1 MRLLLIEDD
10 DDLRDTLIQ
19 ALSFAGYG
27 IDPVSSA
34 SEAITALSVGTYD
47 LVVLDL
53 ELPDLD
59 GMELLRMLRGGRDST
74 PVLILTARDGV
85 DQRILG
91 LKSGADDYLVK
102 PFSLPELEARIQALI
117 RRSSGGMVHLMNGP
131 LKLDPATRQV
141 FMNGNRIDFSIREI
155 TLLEALMKRVGEVVI
170 KARLTQQISEWNR
183 EIGANNIE
191 VYIHRLR
198 KKLEPHGI
206 SIRTIHGLGYLMERH
221 DAV

>member
-27 IDPVSSA
+27 IDPVSNA
-34 SEAITALSVGTYD
+34 SEAITALSVGAYD

-59 GMELLRMLRGGRDST
+59 GMELLRMMRGRRDST

-131 LKLDPATRQV
+131 LKLDPATKQV

-155 TLLEALMKRVGEVVI
+155 TLLEALMKRAGEVVI